1 VFIPSITATLPY
13 LPPTISLAPS
23 GAVPDPR
30 AFMFAF
36 KPVDFTSS
44 AIGSLACCFS
54 VYAYPKPESTPSP
67 TSPAFPLPT
76 LSSADDALRTYPSIL
91 LRRLR
96 HPLCVRVLPRT
107 WSVSSPLH
115 ERPRKFCCPSSR
127 HCSSCL
133 VVESSHSPVVISSLH
148 PSELSAVSELCEV
161 IPFVPVPL
169 KVSNIGIPLYST
181 SQLKVMPSVTP
192 LPF

>member
-1 VFIPSITATLPY
+1 
-13 LPPTISLAPS
+13 
-23 GAVPDPR
+23 
-30 AFMFAF
+30 MFAF
-36 KPVDFTSS
+36 KTVAFTSS
-44 AIGSLACCFS
+44 AIGNLACCFS

-115 ERPRKFCCPSSR
+115 ERPAA
-127 HCSSCL
+127 L
-133 VVESSHSPVVISSLH
+133 VHVTAPPVWWSSLPIP
-148 PSELSAVSELCEV
+148 PSLFPRCIRQSCPRSRSCAKS
-161 IPFVPVPL
+161 F
-169 KVSNIGIPLYST
+169 
-181 SQLKVMPSVTP
+181 PSCPCHSRFRTLAFRFTRRHSSKSCHR
-192 LPF
+192 LPPCLFNWKYPPR